1 MSLRNPSRRGVLSA
15 GLVLGSLVFSH
26 ARAAPQP
33 LRLGYWDNPPDFV
46 AYQRAGQDG
55 PVFAVVE
62 HAAAAIGAR
71 VDWRRVTPGSGLEEI
86 AAGRLDALAF
96 VSHLTPERLKVG
108 WGGASMGMRA
118 REVHFAL
125 RKSDAHVIDR
135 WSDLKGLKIGYVRS
149 RYYMQRFHEDT
160 SLTTV
165 GFESETDMARAMLSG
180 GIDTIVTNNRMRLQ
194 QQLLVV
200 GFNEFRFAGLVVRED
215 QDVMLLNSRASAAE
229 PVLRRLDAEIAQ
241 MRRRGVIADI
251 FVAYGVAPPK

>member
-1 MSLRNPSRRGVLSA
+1 MSPLSPSRRGVLSTA
-15 GLVLGSLVFSH
+15 LALGPLALIP
-26 ARAAPQP
+26 ARAAPQV
-33 LRLGYWDNPPDFV
+33 LRMGCWDNPPDFV
-46 AYQRAGQDG
+46 AYQRSGQDG

-62 HAAAAIGAR
+62 HAAAEIGCR
-71 VDWRRVTPGSGLEEI
+71 VAWRRVNPGLGLVEL

-96 VSHLTPERLKVG
+96 VSHVTPERAQAG
-108 WGGASMGMRA
+108 WGGASMGKRA
-118 REVHFAL
+118 REIHFAL

-135 WSDLKGLKIGYVRS
+135 WGDLKGLKIGYVRS

-160 SLTTV
+160 ALTTV

-200 GFNEFRFAGLVVRED
+200 GFNEFRFAGLVVHED
-215 QDVMLLNSRASAAE
+215 QDVMLLNSRAPAAE

-241 MRRRGVIADI
+241 MRGRGVIADI